1 MYHHHCTTSDT
12 STTTCT
18 ATATVPTTTTTV
30 QHSLINTAIF
40 TSALT
45 TEVYLHRESNRLN
58 VPKFTIVANLK
69 WSFFAGSLFHAHLRC
84 WEAKLVSDAQG
95 AHKAFQVLEKASMSL
110 KQVDDKST
118 ESFKLT
124 QGLYSYFE
132 GEIYYQ
138 NKDYQKAIEC
148 LESSLDLMEGSLK
161 LDTDL
166 ARCYN
171 ALGNCYH
178 GLGRPEKALEFY
190 NKALKMREELSSS
203 DFHFDMPV
211 YKNQIGIVHE
221 DKGEYDEA
229 VKCYKDALEL
239 LEELK
244 CLGYE
249 DEALFRRNLANVYIQ
264 QEKYKEAEEEAKKAF
279 KIRLEI
285 LGNHPDTVRS
295 IFQLG
300 VIQANL
306 ETYDKAL
313 DFFLKAWKME
323 KLLGAG
329 NQSAVWRKIIKGVFD
344 MHKFLNKKGA
354 EKEKEEF
361 RQDALAFCERFWKE
375 EKASPQFNFTPYNKE
390 IIDAILYL
398 LEKRTS
404 MFGLTDKKEKA
415 LIDKYE
421 REALRF
427 YDGMQE
433 ITEKSFNNEFDGATD
448 NKVLNELLRE
458 RTAFLDKIIEFCSR
472 HDEHEKLRK
481 HKQGKVTLFK
491 KVLVRSDFVGEKTQV
506 KLTLKKAVEDLYRDF
521 GEKGSIKGFREN
533 LLTSWQRQWEEGKG
547 TEESG
552 EKLVARWR
560 LIKGIL
566 QLCKELGMKDLRTRY
581 QKEEMSFSEL
591 HYHEMKPMKLFLNKM
606 KELASSIGDR
616 EREKVY
622 HPPLQVK
629 FFGMISSY
637 GVDFQ

>member
-1 MYHHHCTTSDT
+1 MS
-12 STTTCT
+12 
-18 ATATVPTTTTTV
+18 
-30 QHSLINTAIF
+30 
-40 TSALT
+40 
-45 TEVYLHRESNRLN
+45 
-58 VPKFTIVANLK
+58 KFTIVANFK

-84 WEAKLVSDAQG
+84 REAKLVSGSQG
-95 AHKAFQVLEKASMSL
+95 AQKAFQVLEKASMSL

-124 QGLYSYFE
+124 QGLYLYFE

-138 NKDYQKAIEC
+138 NKDYQKAIKC
-148 LESSLDLMEGSLK
+148 LESSLDLMEGPSK

-171 ALGNCYH
+171 ALGNCYY
-178 GLGRPEKALEFY
+178 GLGRPEKSLEFY

-203 DFHFDMPV
+203 NFHYDMPV

-249 DEALFRRNLANVYIQ
+249 DEALFRRNLANVYVR

-279 KIRLEI
+279 KIRLKI

-306 ETYDKAL
+306 KAYGKAL
-313 DFFLKAWKME
+313 DFFLEAWEME

-329 NQSAVWRKIIKGVFD
+329 NQSAVWRRIIKGVFD
-344 MHKFLNKKGA
+344 MHKFLKKKGA

-375 EKASPQFNFTPYNKE
+375 EKASPQFNFTPYNKQ

-404 MFGLTDKKEKA
+404 KFGFTDKKEKA

-421 REALRF
+421 REALWF
-427 YDGMQE
+427 YDGMQG
-433 ITEKSFNNEFDGATD
+433 ITEESFNNEFDGATD
-448 NKVLNELLRE
+448 NKLLNELLRE
-458 RTAFLDKIIEFCSR
+458 RTAFLDKLIEFCSR
-472 HDEHEKLRK
+472 QDKHEKLRK
-481 HKQGKVTLFK
+481 HKQGKMALFK
-491 KVLVRSDFVGEKTQV
+491 KVLVRSDFVGEKTQE
-506 KLTLKKAVEDLYRDF
+506 KSTLRKVVEALYEDF

-533 LLTSWQRQWEEGKG
+533 LLTTWQRQWEEGKG
-547 TEESG
+547 KEESR
-552 EKLVARWR
+552 EKLLARWR
-560 LIKGIL
+560 IINGLLK
-566 QLCKELGMKDLRTRY
+566 LCQELEMKDLRNRY
-581 QKEEMSFSEL
+581 GKEALSFGDGLLESRRS
-591 HYHEMKPMKLFLNKM
+591 EMKNVEINRLLNEL
-606 KELASSIGDR
+606 KEVALSIGDR
-616 EREKVY
+616 KRKNTY
-622 HPPLQVK
+622 RDALQVRM
-629 FFGMISSY
+629 FSNATSIS
-637 GVDFQ
+637 VF

>member
-1 MYHHHCTTSDT
+1 
-12 STTTCT
+12 
-18 ATATVPTTTTTV
+18 
-30 QHSLINTAIF
+30 
-40 TSALT
+40 
-45 TEVYLHRESNRLN
+45 
-58 VPKFTIVANLK
+58 
-69 WSFFAGSLFHAHLRC
+69 
-84 WEAKLVSDAQG
+84 
-95 AHKAFQVLEKASMSL
+95 MSL
-110 KQVDDKST
+110 RQVDDKST

-124 QGLYSYFE
+124 QGLYLYLE
-132 GEIYYQ
+132 GEIYYK
-138 NKDYQKAIEC
+138 NRDYHKAIER
-148 LESSLDLMEGSLK
+148 LESSLDLMEGPLK
-161 LDTDL
+161 LDTNL

-171 ALGNCYH
+171 
-178 GLGRPEKALEFY
+178 GLGACYYELDRPEKALEFL
-190 NKALKMREELSSS
+190 NKALKMREELSGS
-203 DFHFDMPV
+203 DYHYDMPV
-211 YKNQIGIVHE
+211 YKNQIGTVHE
-221 DKGEYDEA
+221 DKGEYEEA

-249 DEALFRRNLANVYIQ
+249 DEALFRRNLANVYVR
-264 QEKYKEAEEEAKKAF
+264 QEKYKEAEEEAEKAF
-279 KIRLEI
+279 KIRLKI

-306 ETYDKAL
+306 ETYEAYEKAL

-329 NQSAVWRKIIKGVFD
+329 NQSAVWRRIIKGVFD
-344 MHKFLNKKGA
+344 MHKFLKKKGA

-421 REALRF
+421 REALWF

-433 ITEKSFNNEFDGATD
+433 ITEKSFNNEFDRATD
-448 NKVLNELLRE
+448 NKLLNELLRE

-491 KVLVRSDFVGEKTQV
+491 KVLVRSDFVGEKTQE

-533 LLTSWQRQWEEGKG
+533 LLTTWQRQWEEGKG

-591 HYHEMKPMKLFLNKM
+591 HYHEMKPMRKLFLNKI
-606 KELASSIGDR
+606 KDLASSVGDR

-637 GVDFQ
+637 VVDFQ

>member
-1 MYHHHCTTSDT
+1 M
-12 STTTCT
+12 
-18 ATATVPTTTTTV
+18 
-30 QHSLINTAIF
+30 SL
-40 TSALT
+40 
-45 TEVYLHRESNRLN
+45 
-58 VPKFTIVANLK
+58 
-69 WSFFAGSLFHAHLRC
+69 FAGSLFRSQLRC
-84 WEAKLVSDAQG
+84 WEARLVSESQG
-95 AHKAFQVLEKASMSL
+95 AQKAFEVLEKASTSL

-124 QGLYSYFE
+124 EGLYLYFQ

-138 NKDYQKAIEC
+138 NRDYQKAIEC
-148 LESSLDLMEGSLK
+148 LESSLDRMEGPLT
-161 LDTDL
+161 LDTNV

-171 ALGNCYH
+171 ALGNCYY

-190 NKALKMREELSSS
+190 NKALKMREELSGS
-203 DFHFDMPV
+203 DYHYDMPV
-211 YKNQIGIVHE
+211 YKNQIGTVHE
-221 DKGEYDEA
+221 DKGEYEEA

-249 DEALFRRNLANVYIQ
+249 DEGLFRRNLANVYVR
-264 QEKYKEAEEEAKKAF
+264 QEKYKEAEEEAEKAF
-279 KIRLEI
+279 KIRLKI

-295 IFQLG
+295 LFQLG

-404 MFGLTDKKEKA
+404 MFGFTDKKEKA

-421 REALRF
+421 REALWF
-427 YDGMQE
+427 YDGMQG
-433 ITEKSFNNEFDGATD
+433 ITEESFNNEFDGTTD
-448 NKVLNELLRE
+448 NELLNELLRE
-458 RTAFLDKIIEFCSR
+458 RTAFLDKLIEFCSR
-472 HDEHEKLRK
+472 RDKHEKLRK
-481 HKQGKVTLFK
+481 RKQEKMALFK
-491 KVLVRSDFVGEKTQV
+491 KVLVRSDFVGEKTQE
-506 KLTLKKAVEDLYRDF
+506 KSTLRKVVEALYEDF

-533 LLTSWQRQWEEGKG
+533 LLTTWQRQWEEGKG
-547 TEESG
+547 KEESR
-552 EKLVARWR
+552 EKLLARWR
-560 LIKGIL
+560 IINGIL
-566 QLCKELGMKDLRTRY
+566 KLCEDLEMKDLRKRY
-581 QKEEMSFSEL
+581 GKEALSFGDRLLESRRSEMKNVEIKGLLSEL
-591 HYHEMKPMKLFLNKM
+591 
-606 KELASSIGDR
+606 KEVASSIGDR
-616 EREKVY
+616 SRKNAY
-622 HPPLQVK
+622 RDALQVNV
-629 FFGMISSY
+629 FSNAASISVS
-637 GVDFQ
+637 

>member
-1 MYHHHCTTSDT
+1 M
-12 STTTCT
+12 
-18 ATATVPTTTTTV
+18 
-30 QHSLINTAIF
+30 
-40 TSALT
+40 
-45 TEVYLHRESNRLN
+45 
-58 VPKFTIVANLK
+58 
-69 WSFFAGSLFHAHLRC
+69 
-84 WEAKLVSDAQG
+84 
-95 AHKAFQVLEKASMSL
+95 LEKASTSL

-124 QGLYSYFE
+124 QGLYLYFQ

-138 NKDYQKAIEC
+138 NRDYQKAIKC
-148 LESSLDLMEGSLK
+148 LESSLDRMEGPLT
-161 LDTDL
+161 LDTNL

-171 ALGNCYH
+171 ALGNCYYA
-178 GLGRPEKALEFY
+178 LGRPEKALEFY
-190 NKALKMREELSSS
+190 NKALKMREELSGS
-203 DFHFDMPV
+203 DYHYDMPV
-211 YKNQIGIVHE
+211 YKNQIGTVHE
-221 DKGEYDEA
+221 DKGEYEEA

-249 DEALFRRNLANVYIQ
+249 DEALFRRNLANVYVR
-264 QEKYKEAEEEAKKAF
+264 QEKYKEAEEEAEKAF
-279 KIRLEI
+279 KIRHKI

-306 ETYDKAL
+306 ATYDKAL

-344 MHKFLNKKGA
+344 MHKFLKKKGA

-421 REALRF
+421 REALGF
-427 YDGMQE
+427 YDGTQGT
-433 ITEKSFNNEFDGATD
+433 TEESFNNEFDGATD
-448 NKVLNELLRE
+448 NKLLSELLRE
-458 RTAFLDKIIEFCSR
+458 RTAFLDKLIEFCSR
-472 HDEHEKLRK
+472 HDKHEKLRK
-481 HKQGKVTLFK
+481 HKQGKMALFK
-491 KVLVRSDFVGEKTQV
+491 KVLVRSDFVGEKTQE
-506 KLTLKKAVEDLYRDF
+506 KSTLRKVVETLYEDF

-533 LLTSWQRQWEEGKG
+533 LLTTWQRQWEEGKG
-547 TEESG
+547 KEESR
-552 EKLVARWR
+552 EKLLARWR
-560 LIKGIL
+560 IINGIL
-566 QLCKELGMKDLRTRY
+566 KLCEELEMEDLRKRY
-581 QKEEMSFSEL
+581 GKEALSFGDGLLESRRS
-591 HYHEMKPMKLFLNKM
+591 EMKNVEINRLLNEL
-606 KELASSIGDR
+606 KEVALSIGDR
-616 EREKVY
+616 KRKNAY
-622 HPPLQVK
+622 RDALQVK
-629 FFGMISSY
+629 MLNNATSIS
-637 GVDFQ
+637 VFQINLHLLPIQCFDLQMYKVLLHFC

>member
-1 MYHHHCTTSDT
+1 M
-12 STTTCT
+12 
-18 ATATVPTTTTTV
+18 
-30 QHSLINTAIF
+30 SL
-40 TSALT
+40 
-45 TEVYLHRESNRLN
+45 
-58 VPKFTIVANLK
+58 
-69 WSFFAGSLFHAHLRC
+69 FAGSLFRSQLRC
-84 WEAKLVSDAQG
+84 WEARLVSESQG
-95 AHKAFQVLEKASMSL
+95 AQKAFEVLEKASTSL

-124 QGLYSYFE
+124 QGLYLYFQ

-138 NKDYQKAIEC
+138 NRDYQKAIKC
-148 LESSLDLMEGSLK
+148 LESSLDLMEGPLK
-161 LDTDL
+161 LDTNL

-171 ALGNCYH
+171 ALGNCYY

-190 NKALKMREELSSS
+190 NKALKMREELSGS
-203 DFHFDMPV
+203 DYHYDMPV
-211 YKNQIGIVHE
+211 YKNQIGTVHE
-221 DKGEYDEA
+221 DKGEYEEA

-239 LEELK
+239 LEKLK

-249 DEALFRRNLANVYIQ
+249 DEALFRRNLANVYVR

-279 KIRLEI
+279 KIRLKI

-295 IFQLG
+295 LFQLG

-306 ETYDKAL
+306 ATYDKAL

-344 MHKFLNKKGA
+344 MHKFLKKKGA

-421 REALRF
+421 REALWF
-427 YDGMQE
+427 YDGMQG
-433 ITEKSFNNEFDGATD
+433 ITEESFSNEFDGATD
-448 NKVLNELLRE
+448 NKLLNELLRE
-458 RTAFLDKIIEFCSR
+458 RTAFLDKLIEFCSR
-472 HDEHEKLRK
+472 HDKHEKLRN
-481 HKQGKVTLFK
+481 HKQGKMALFK
-491 KVLVRSDFVGEKTQV
+491 KVLVRPDFVGEKTQE
-506 KLTLKKAVEDLYRDF
+506 KSTLRKVVEALYEDF

-533 LLTSWQRQWEEGKG
+533 LLTTWQRQWEEGKG
-547 TEESG
+547 KEESR
-552 EKLVARWR
+552 EKLLARWR
-560 LIKGIL
+560 IINGIL
-566 QLCKELGMKDLRTRY
+566 KLCKELEMEDLRKRY
-581 QKEEMSFSEL
+581 GKEALSFGDGLLESRRS
-591 HYHEMKPMKLFLNKM
+591 EMKNVEINRLLNEL
-606 KELASSIGDR
+606 KEVALSIGDR
-616 EREKVY
+616 KRKNAY
-622 HPPLQVK
+622 RDALQVK
-629 FFGMISSY
+629 MLNNATSIS
-637 GVDFQ
+637 VFQMNLHLLPIQCFDLQMYKVLLHFC

>member
-1 MYHHHCTTSDT
+1 
-12 STTTCT
+12 
-18 ATATVPTTTTTV
+18 
-30 QHSLINTAIF
+30 
-40 TSALT
+40 
-45 TEVYLHRESNRLN
+45 
-58 VPKFTIVANLK
+58 
-69 WSFFAGSLFHAHLRC
+69 
-84 WEAKLVSDAQG
+84 
-95 AHKAFQVLEKASMSL
+95 MSL
-110 KQVDDKST
+110 QQVDDKST

-124 QGLYSYFE
+124 QGLYLYFE
-132 GEIYYQ
+132 GEIYFQYR
-138 NKDYQKAIEC
+138 DYQKAIES
-148 LESSLDLMEGSLK
+148 LESSLDIMEGELK
-161 LDTDL
+161 LGTNL

-171 ALGNCYH
+171 TLGNCYY

-190 NKALKMREELSSS
+190 NKALKMREELSGC
-203 DFHFDMPV
+203 DYHYDMAV
-211 YKNQIGIVHE
+211 YRNQIGSVYE
-221 DKGEYDEA
+221 DKGEFKEA
-229 VKCYKDALEL
+229 VECYKDALEL
-239 LEELK
+239 LKELK
-244 CLGYE
+244 CLGNE
-249 DEALFRRNLANVYIQ
+249 DEALIRRNLANVYVH

-344 MHKFLNKKGA
+344 MHKFLKKKGA

-421 REALRF
+421 REALWF
-427 YDGMQE
+427 YDGMQG
-433 ITEKSFNNEFDGATD
+433 ITEKCFNNEFDGATD
-448 NKVLNELLRE
+448 NKVLNVLLRE
-458 RTAFLDKIIEFCSR
+458 RTVFLDKILDFCSR
-472 HDEHEKLRK
+472 HDDHEKLLK
-481 HKQGKVTLFK
+481 HKQGKITLFK
-491 KVLVRSDFVGEKTQV
+491 KVLVRSDFVGKKTQR
-506 KLTLKKAVEDLYRDF
+506 KLTLKKAVEGLYNDI
-521 GEKGSIKGFREN
+521 GEVKGIKKFQEN
-533 LLTSWQRQWEEGKG
+533 LLATWQRQWEEGKD

-560 LIKGIL
+560 IISGIL
-566 QLCKELGMKDLRTRY
+566 QLCQELEMKDLRKRY
-581 QKEEMSFSEL
+581 GKEALSF
-591 HYHEMKPMKLFLNKM
+591 
-606 KELASSIGDR
+606 GDR
-616 EREKVY
+616 LLDVRRSEMRSVEIKRLTEDRKRKNAY
-622 HPPLQVK
+622 RSALQVK
-629 FFGMISSY
+629 KCSNVTSITVILMNLNP
-637 GVDFQ
+637 

>member
-1 MYHHHCTTSDT
+1 M
-12 STTTCT
+12 
-18 ATATVPTTTTTV
+18 P
-30 QHSLINTAIF
+30 
-40 TSALT
+40 
-45 TEVYLHRESNRLN
+45 
-58 VPKFTIVANLK
+58 
-69 WSFFAGSLFHAHLRC
+69 FFAGSLFHAQLRC
-84 WEAKLVSDAQG
+84 WEARLVSESEG
-95 AHKAFQVLEKASMSL
+95 AHKAFEVLTKASMSL

-124 QGLYSYFE
+124 QGLYLYFQ

-138 NKDYQKAIEC
+138 NRDYQKAIKC
-148 LESSLDLMEGSLK
+148 LESSLDRMEGPLT
-161 LDTDL
+161 LDTNL

-171 ALGNCYH
+171 ALGNCYY

-190 NKALKMREELSSS
+190 NKALKMREELSGS
-203 DFHFDMPV
+203 DYHYDMPV
-211 YKNQIGIVHE
+211 YKNQIGTVHE
-221 DKGEYDEA
+221 DKGEYEEA

-249 DEALFRRNLANVYIQ
+249 DEALFRRNLANVYVR
-264 QEKYKEAEEEAKKAF
+264 QEKYKEAEEEAEKAF
-279 KIRLEI
+279 KIRLKI

-344 MHKFLNKKGA
+344 MHKFLKKKGA

-421 REALRF
+421 REALWF
-427 YDGMQE
+427 YDGMQG
-433 ITEKSFNNEFDGATD
+433 ITEESFNNEFDRATD
-448 NKVLNELLRE
+448 NKLLNVLLRE
-458 RTAFLDKIIEFCSR
+458 RTAFLDKILDFCSR
-472 HDEHEKLRK
+472 QDEHEKLLK
-481 HKQGKVTLFK
+481 HKQGKMRLFK
-491 KVLVRSDFVGEKTQV
+491 KVLVRSDFVGVETQK
-506 KLTLKKAVEDLYRDF
+506 KLTLKTAVEELYKEL
-521 GEKGSIKGFREN
+521 GEEKSIEKFQEH
-533 LLTSWQRQWEEGKG
+533 LLATWQRQWEEEKGK
-547 TEESG
+547 EESSK
-552 EKLVARWR
+552 KLVVSGRI
-560 LIKGIL
+560 IKGIL
-566 QLCKELGMKDLRTRY
+566 QLCKELEMKDLLKRY
-581 QKEEMSFSEL
+581 GQEALSFCDRLLESWRGEMNVELEAMLLKTMEKLAWWIGDLKRWNAIHDALQVRMFSNATSITVILMILSFSNAGL
-591 HYHEMKPMKLFLNKM
+591 IFWLSFMN
-606 KELASSIGDR
+606 
-616 EREKVY
+616 
-622 HPPLQVK
+622 
-629 FFGMISSY
+629 SY
-637 GVDFQ
+637 TLMT

>member
-1 MYHHHCTTSDT
+1 MIFYHCVFIVS
-12 STTTCT
+12 
-18 ATATVPTTTTTV
+18 
-30 QHSLINTAIF
+30 IGF
-40 TSALT
+40 
-45 TEVYLHRESNRLN
+45 N
-58 VPKFTIVANLK
+58 VPKSTNLIILMRP
-69 WSFFAGSLFHAHLRC
+69 FFAGSLFCAQLQC
-84 WEAKLVSDAQG
+84 WEARLVFKAQG
-95 AHKAFQVLEKASMSL
+95 TQKAFEVLEKASTSL

-124 QGLYSYFE
+124 QGLYLYFQ

-138 NKDYQKAIEC
+138 NRDYQKAIKC
-148 LESSLDLMEGSLK
+148 LESSLDRMEGPLT
-161 LDTDL
+161 LDTNL

-171 ALGNCYH
+171 ALGNCYYS
-178 GLGRPEKALEFY
+178 LGRPEKALEFY
-190 NKALKMREELSSS
+190 NKALKMREELSGS
-203 DFHFDMPV
+203 DYHYDMPV
-211 YKNQIGIVHE
+211 YKNQIGTVHE
-221 DKGEYDEA
+221 DKGEYEEA

-249 DEALFRRNLANVYIQ
+249 DEALFRRNLANVYVR
-264 QEKYKEAEEEAKKAF
+264 QEKYKEAEEEAEKAF
-279 KIRLEI
+279 KIRHKI
-285 LGNHPDTVRS
+285 LGDHPDTVRS

-361 RQDALAFCERFWKE
+361 RQDALVFCERFWKE

-421 REALRF
+421 REALWF
-427 YDGMQE
+427 YDGMQG
-433 ITEKSFNNEFDGATD
+433 ITEESFNNEFDGATD
-448 NKVLNELLRE
+448 NKQLNELLRE
-458 RTAFLDKIIEFCSR
+458 RTAFLDKLIEFCSR
-472 HDEHEKLRK
+472 HDKHEKLRK
-481 HKQGKVTLFK
+481 HKQGKMALFK
-491 KVLVRSDFVGEKTQV
+491 KVLVRSDFVGEKTQE
-506 KLTLKKAVEDLYRDF
+506 KSTLRKVVETLYEDF

-533 LLTSWQRQWEEGKG
+533 LLTTWQRQWEEGKG
-547 TEESG
+547 KEESS
-552 EKLVARWR
+552 EKLLARWR
-560 LIKGIL
+560 IINGIL
-566 QLCKELGMKDLRTRY
+566 KLCEELEMKDLRKRY
-581 QKEEMSFSEL
+581 GKEALSFGDRLLESRRSEIKDVEVKGLLSEL
-591 HYHEMKPMKLFLNKM
+591 
-606 KELASSIGDR
+606 KEVASSIGDR
-616 EREKVY
+616 NRKNA
-622 HPPLQVK
+622 
-629 FFGMISSY
+629 
-637 GVDFQ
+637 

>member
-1 MYHHHCTTSDT
+1 M
-12 STTTCT
+12 
-18 ATATVPTTTTTV
+18 
-30 QHSLINTAIF
+30 SL
-40 TSALT
+40 
-45 TEVYLHRESNRLN
+45 
-58 VPKFTIVANLK
+58 
-69 WSFFAGSLFHAHLRC
+69 FAGSLFRSQLRC
-84 WEAKLVSDAQG
+84 WEARLVSESQG
-95 AHKAFQVLEKASMSL
+95 AQKAFEVLEKASTSL

-124 QGLYSYFE
+124 QGLYLYFQ

-138 NKDYQKAIEC
+138 NRDYQKAINC
-148 LESSLDLMEGSLK
+148 LESSLDLMEGPLK
-161 LDTDL
+161 LDTNL

-171 ALGNCYH
+171 ALGNCYY

-203 DFHFDMPV
+203 NYHYDMPV

-249 DEALFRRNLANVYIQ
+249 DEALFRRNLANVYVR
-264 QEKYKEAEEEAKKAF
+264 QEKYKEAEEEAEKAF
-279 KIRLEI
+279 KIRLKI

-313 DFFLKAWKME
+313 DFFLKAWEME

-344 MHKFLNKKGA
+344 MHKFLKKKGA

-421 REALRF
+421 REALWF
-427 YDGMQE
+427 YDGMQG
-433 ITEKSFNNEFDGATD
+433 ITEESFNNEFDGATD
-448 NKVLNELLRE
+448 NKLLNELLRE
-458 RTAFLDKIIEFCSR
+458 RTAFLDKLIEFCSR
-472 HDEHEKLRK
+472 HDKHEKLRK
-481 HKQGKVTLFK
+481 RKQEKMALFK
-491 KVLVRSDFVGEKTQV
+491 KVLVRSDFVGEKTQE
-506 KLTLKKAVEDLYRDF
+506 KSTLRKVVEDLYEDF

-533 LLTSWQRQWEEGKG
+533 LLTTWQRQWEEGKG
-547 TEESG
+547 KEESR
-552 EKLVARWR
+552 EKLLARWR
-560 LIKGIL
+560 IINGIL
-566 QLCKELGMKDLRTRY
+566 KLCQELEMKDLRKRY
-581 QKEEMSFSEL
+581 GKEALSFGDGLLESRRS
-591 HYHEMKPMKLFLNKM
+591 EMKIVEINRLLNEL
-606 KELASSIGDR
+606 KEVALSIGDR
-616 EREKVY
+616 KRKNTY
-622 HPPLQVK
+622 RDALQVRM
-629 FFGMISSY
+629 FSNATSIS
-637 GVDFQ
+637 VF

>member
-1 MYHHHCTTSDT
+1 
-12 STTTCT
+12 
-18 ATATVPTTTTTV
+18 
-30 QHSLINTAIF
+30 
-40 TSALT
+40 
-45 TEVYLHRESNRLN
+45 
-58 VPKFTIVANLK
+58 
-69 WSFFAGSLFHAHLRC
+69 
-84 WEAKLVSDAQG
+84 
-95 AHKAFQVLEKASMSL
+95 MSL

-124 QGLYSYFE
+124 QGLYLYFE

-138 NKDYQKAIEC
+138 NKDYQKAIKC
-148 LESSLDLMEGSLK
+148 LESSLDLMEGPLK

-171 ALGNCYH
+171 ALGNCYY

-190 NKALKMREELSSS
+190 NKALKMREELSGS
-203 DFHFDMPV
+203 DYHYDMPV
-211 YKNQIGIVHE
+211 YKNQIGTVHE

-249 DEALFRRNLANVYIQ
+249 DEALFRRNLANVYVR

-279 KIRLEI
+279 KIRLKI

-306 ETYDKAL
+306 KAYGKAL
-313 DFFLKAWKME
+313 DFFLEAWEME

-344 MHKFLNKKGA
+344 MHKFLKKKGA

-404 MFGLTDKKEKA
+404 KFGFTDKKERA

-421 REALRF
+421 REALWF
-427 YDGMQE
+427 YDGMQG
-433 ITEKSFNNEFDGATD
+433 ITEESFNNEFDGATD
-448 NKVLNELLRE
+448 NKLLNELLRE
-458 RTAFLDKIIEFCSR
+458 RTAFLDKLIEFCSR
-472 HDEHEKLRK
+472 HDKHEKLRK
-481 HKQGKVTLFK
+481 HKQEKMALFK
-491 KVLVRSDFVGEKTQV
+491 KVLVRSDFVGEKTQE
-506 KLTLKKAVEDLYRDF
+506 KSTLRKVVEDLYEDF

-533 LLTSWQRQWEEGKG
+533 LLTTWQRQWEEGKG
-547 TEESG
+547 KEESR
-552 EKLVARWR
+552 EKLLARWR
-560 LIKGIL
+560 IINGIL
-566 QLCKELGMKDLRTRY
+566 KLCQELEMKDLRKRY
-581 QKEEMSFSEL
+581 GKEALSFGDGLLESRRS
-591 HYHEMKPMKLFLNKM
+591 EMKIVEINRLLNEL
-606 KELASSIGDR
+606 KEVALSIGDR
-616 EREKVY
+616 KRKNTY
-622 HPPLQVK
+622 RDALQVRM
-629 FFGMISSY
+629 FSNATSIS
-637 GVDFQ
+637 VF